1 MEQLSGMD
9 SAFLYLETARTP
21 MHIGG
26 IAIYDPSTAPNGFV
40 RFKEILAFIEERLH
54 LAKSFRRKLANVPL
68 NLDYPYWVDDSDFAL
83 EYHVRHIALPQPGDW
98 RQLCIQAARLHSRML
113 DLTKPLWEFTVVE
126 GLNKIPGVPKGSYA
140 IISKIHH
147 AAIDGVSGVDI
158 ATALH
163 SPSPD
168 GAIQPPEKPWVP
180 ERTPTSVE
188 LLARAQLNTVT
199 MPFRLGR
206 QIARTLP
213 GLGRLVQG
221 IARGTLR
228 SGFGSVPRTRFNG
241 SVGQHRVVGGRDFDL
256 NTMKEMR
263 LRIPGATVNDVVV
276 AIVGGAMRR
285 YLKGKSELPSE
296 SMVAMAPISVR
307 SAGERNSLGNQVS
320 AMTIPIGTHIA
331 DPIAR
336 LTFVHDEAEN
346 SKALTKAVGAR
357 ELSDYSKFTP
367 SMLTGLAARLYVG
380 LGMANRIA
388 PMFNTVITNI
398 PGPPVPLY
406 MNGARLVTQYGL
418 GPVFEGMGIIH
429 PVFSNCGRITISF
442 TSDRDIMPDP
452 EHYAD
457 CIQESFE
464 EMRAATLRKP
474 GELPESEPKK
484 KRSSRKKKV
493 SLATVDGAKVGD
505 AAE

>member
-40 RFKEILAFIEERLH
+40 RFKEILTFIEERLH

-68 NLDYPYWVDDSDFAL
+68 NLDYPYWVDDADFDL

-113 DLTKPLWEFTVVE
+113 DLKKPLWEFTVVE

-188 LLARAQLNTVT
+188 LIARAQLNTVA

-221 IARGTLR
+221 ITRGTVR
-228 SGFGSVPRTRFNG
+228 AGFGGVPRTRFNG

-380 LGMANRIA
+380 LGLANRIA

-457 CIQESFE
+457 CIQESFD
-464 EMRAATLRKP
+464 EMRAATLLKP
-474 GELPESEPKK
+474 GERAAPEAKK
-484 KRSSRKKKV
+484 KRSRKKV

>member
-9 SAFLYLETARTP
+9 SAFLYMETAKTP

-40 RFKEILAFIEERLH
+40 RFKDILKFIEERLH
-54 LAKSFRRKLANVPL
+54 LAKSFRRKVVTPPL
-68 NLDYPYWVDDSDFAL
+68 NIDYPYWVEDSDFDL

-113 DLTKPLWEFTVVE
+113 DLKKPLWEFTVVE

-163 SPSPD
+163 SPSPET
-168 GAIQPPEKPWVP
+168 AIAPPEKPWLP
-180 ERTPTSVE
+180 ERTPSSLE
-188 LLARAQLNTVT
+188 LIARAQLNTVAL
-199 MPFRLGR
+199 PLRFGR
-206 QIARTLP
+206 QVAKTLP

-241 SVGQHRVVGGRDFDL
+241 SVGSHRVVGGCDFDL
-256 NTMKEMR
+256 ATMKEMR
-263 LRIPGATVNDVVV
+263 LKIPGATVNDVVV
-276 AIVGGAMRR
+276 AIVGGAMRN

-307 SAGERNSLGNQVS
+307 TPGEKNTLGNQVS

-336 LTFVHDEAEN
+336 LTFVHDEAEA

-380 LGMANRIA
+380 LGMANRVA

-406 MNGARLVTQYGL
+406 MNGARLVTQFGL

-429 PVFSNCGRITISF
+429 PVFSNFGRITISF

-452 EHYAD
+452 EHYQE

-464 EMRAATLRKP
+464 EMKAATLGKP
-474 GELPESEPKK
+474 RERASTETK
-484 KRSSRKKKV
+484 KRSRKKKV
-493 SLATVDGAKVGD
+493 SLATVDGTKVDD
-505 AAE
+505 AA

>member
-1 MEQLSGMD
+1 
-9 SAFLYLETARTP
+9 
-21 MHIGG
+21 
-26 IAIYDPSTAPNGFV
+26 
-40 RFKEILAFIEERLH
+40 
-54 LAKSFRRKLANVPL
+54 
-68 NLDYPYWVDDSDFAL
+68 
-83 EYHVRHIALPQPGDW
+83 
-98 RQLCIQAARLHSRML
+98 
-113 DLTKPLWEFTVVE
+113 
-126 GLNKIPGVPKGSYA
+126 
-140 IISKIHH
+140 
-147 AAIDGVSGVDI
+147 
-158 ATALH
+158 
-163 SPSPD
+163 
-168 GAIQPPEKPWVP
+168 
-180 ERTPTSVE
+180 
-188 LLARAQLNTVT
+188 
-199 MPFRLGR
+199 
-206 QIARTLP
+206 
-213 GLGRLVQG
+213 
-221 IARGTLR
+221 LR

-241 SVGQHRVVGGRDFDL
+241 SVGQHRVVGGCDFDL
-256 NTMKEMR
+256 ATMKEMR
-263 LRIPGATVNDVVV
+263 LKIPGATVNDVVV
-276 AIVGGAMRR
+276 AIVGGAMRN

-307 SAGERNSLGNQVS
+307 TPGEKNSLGNQVS

-336 LTFVHDEAEN
+336 LSFVHDEAEN

-429 PVFSNCGRITISF
+429 PVFSNFGRITISF

-452 EHYAD
+452 EHYQD

-464 EMRAATLRKP
+464 EMRAATLGKP
-474 GELPESEPKK
+474 RERTAAQPKAQP
-484 KRSSRKKKV
+484 RKKARRKKV
-493 SLATVDGAKVGD
+493 ALATVDGAKVGD

>member
-9 SAFLYLETARTP
+9 SAFLYMETAKTP

-40 RFKEILAFIEERLH
+40 RFKDILKFIEERLH
-54 LAKSFRRKLANVPL
+54 LAKSFRRKVVTPPL
-68 NLDYPYWVDDSDFAL
+68 NMDYPYWVEDSDFDL

-113 DLTKPLWEFTVVE
+113 DLKKPLWEFTVVE

-163 SPSPD
+163 SPSPENVVT
-168 GAIQPPEKPWVP
+168 PPEKPWVP
-180 ERTPTSVE
+180 ERTPSSVE
-188 LLARAQLNTVT
+188 LIARAQLNTVAL
-199 MPFRLGR
+199 PFRFGR
-206 QIARTLP
+206 QVAKTLP
-213 GLGRLVQG
+213 GLARLIQG
-221 IARGTLR
+221 VARGTLR
-228 SGFGSVPRTRFNG
+228 SGFGGVPRTRFNG
-241 SVGQHRVVGGRDFDL
+241 SVGSHRVVGGCDFDL
-256 NTMKEMR
+256 ATMKEMR
-263 LRIPGATVNDVVV
+263 LKIPGATVNDVVV
-276 AIVGGAMRR
+276 AIVGGAMRQ

-307 SAGERNSLGNQVS
+307 SAGERNTLGNQVS

-336 LTFVHDEAEN
+336 LSFVHDEAEN

-380 LGMANRIA
+380 LGLANRVA

-429 PVFSNCGRITISF
+429 PVFSNFGRITISF

-452 EHYAD
+452 EHYQE

-464 EMRAATLRKP
+464 EMRAATLGKP
-474 GELPESEPKK
+474 RERTSGEPKK
-484 KRSSRKKKV
+484 RSRKKKV
-493 SLATVDGAKVGD
+493 ALATVDGTKVGD
-505 AAE
+505 AA

>member
-21 MHIGG
+21 MHIGA
-26 IAIYDPSTAPNGFV
+26 IAIYDPSTAPNAFV
-40 RFKEILAFIEERLH
+40 RFKDILSFIEERMH

-68 NLDYPYWVDDSDFAL
+68 SLDYPYWVDDSDFNL

-98 RQLCIQAARLHSRML
+98 RQLCIQAARLHSRPV

-168 GAIQPPEKPWVP
+168 APVPQPDKPWIP
-180 ERTPTSVE
+180 ERMPTSIE
-188 LLARAQLNTVT
+188 LLARAQLNTLSTPVR
-199 MPFRLGR
+199 FAR
-206 QIARTLP
+206 QVGKTLP
-213 GLGRLVQG
+213 GLARLVQG
-221 IARGTLR
+221 VARGTLR

-241 SVGQHRVVGGRDFDL
+241 SVTQHRVVEGRDFSL
-256 NTMKEMR
+256 ETFKEMR
-263 LRIPGATVNDVVV
+263 QRFPGATVNDVVV
-276 AIVGGAMRR
+276 AVVGGAMRQ

-296 SMVAMAPISVR
+296 SMVAMTPISVR
-307 SAGERNSLGNQVS
+307 TAGERNTLGNQVS

-336 LTFVHDEAEN
+336 LSFTHDEAEN

-367 SMLTGLAARLYVG
+367 SMLTGLAARLYMG
-380 LGMANRIA
+380 LGLANRVA
-388 PMFNTVITNI
+388 PMFNTIITNI

-418 GPVFEGMGIIH
+418 GPIFDGMGIIH

-442 TSDRDIMPDP
+442 TSDRTMMPDP

-474 GELPESEPKK
+474 GERATPAPAKA
-484 KRSSRKKKV
+484 KRSRKKKV
-493 SLATVDGAKVGD
+493 SLATVDGAKVEN
-505 AAE
+505 AA

>member
-9 SAFLYLETARTP
+9 SAFLYMETAKTP

-40 RFKEILAFIEERLH
+40 RFKDILRFIEERLH
-54 LAKSFRRKLANVPL
+54 LAKSFRRKVVTPPL
-68 NLDYPYWVDDSDFAL
+68 NIDYPYWVEDSDFDL

-113 DLTKPLWEFTVVE
+113 DLKKPLWEFTVVE

-168 GAIQPPEKPWVP
+168 TAIAPPEKPWLP
-180 ERTPTSVE
+180 ERTPSSVE
-188 LLARAQLNTVT
+188 LIARAQLNTIAL
-199 MPFRLGR
+199 PLRFGR
-206 QIARTLP
+206 QVAKTLP
-213 GLGRLVQG
+213 GLARLVQG
-221 IARGTLR
+221 VARGTLR

-241 SVGQHRVVGGRDFDL
+241 SVGSHRVVGGCDFDL
-256 NTMKEMR
+256 ATMKEMR
-263 LRIPGATVNDVVV
+263 LKVPGATVNDVVV
-276 AIVGGAMRR
+276 AIVGGAMRH

-307 SAGERNSLGNQVS
+307 TAGERNTLGNQVS

-331 DPIAR
+331 DPLAR
-336 LTFVHDEAEN
+336 LTFVHDEAEA

-380 LGMANRIA
+380 LGLANRVA

-429 PVFSNCGRITISF
+429 PVFSNFGRITISF

-452 EHYAD
+452 EHYQD

-464 EMRAATLRKP
+464 EMKAATLGKP
-474 GELPESEPKK
+474 RERAGETK
-484 KRSSRKKKV
+484 KRSRKKKV
-493 SLATVDGAKVGD
+493 SLATVDGTKVDD
-505 AAE
+505 AA